1 MSEELLMQ
9 ETQPE
14 VNAETTDIEPAEAET
29 GAKEEVAEEAT
40 PSTET
45 EADGEAQADS
55 TGADGEAS
63 VQANPEADP
72 ESEPEPPVVRVKFNK
87 QVREYS
93 IEEATPYVEMGL
105 KYESFKPTYEK
116 LKFIAT
122 TSGLSIPD
130 LVDKLLE
137 TNERT
142 VYEQILEK
150 AGGNEEIAKELHE
163 AKKAERQRKY
173 QELLQQEKEREEK
186 ELEAERQAE
195 LERLANEFIELKN
208 ATDGKFAEFKDVPKA
223 VLNLAQKRNISLLDA
238 YLRFEH
244 EEIKKREA
252 AARKQSEAAKSSVG
266 SLADT
271 VENPSTAGTDFEK
284 AFYQSLI

>member
-63 VQANPEADP
+63 VQANPEAEP
-72 ESEPEPPVVRVKFNK
+72 ESGPEPPVVRVKFNK

-195 LERLANEFIELKN
+195 RERLANEFIELKN

-244 EEIKKREA
+244 EESKKREA
-252 AARKQSEAAKSSVG
+252 AARKQAEAAKSSVG

-271 VENPSTAGTDFEK
+271 AETPDSAGDEFTK
-284 AFYQSLI
+284 AFYSML

>member
-1 MSEELLMQ
+1 MKRRQ
-9 ETQPE
+9 TTR
-14 VNAETTDIEPAEAET
+14 NRKAE
-29 GAKEEVAEEAT
+29 
-40 PSTET
+40 
-45 EADGEAQADS
+45 
-55 TGADGEAS
+55 GEAS

-150 AGGNEEIAKELHE
+150 AGGNEGN
-163 AKKAERQRKY
+163 RK
-173 QELLQQEKEREEK
+173 R
-186 ELEAERQAE
+186 
-195 LERLANEFIELKN
+195 
-208 ATDGKFAEFKDVPKA
+208 
-223 VLNLAQKRNISLLDA
+223 
-238 YLRFEH
+238 
-244 EEIKKREA
+244 
-252 AARKQSEAAKSSVG
+252 
-266 SLADT
+266 
-271 VENPSTAGTDFEK
+271 TA
-284 AFYQSLI
+284 

>member
-195 LERLANEFIELKN
+195 RERLANEFIELKN

-244 EEIKKREA
+244 EESKKREA

-271 VENPSTAGTDFEK
+271 AETPDSAGDEFTK
-284 AFYQSLI
+284 AFYSML

>member
-1 MSEELLMQ
+1 MSEELLKQ

-14 VNAETTDIEPAEAET
+14 VNAETTDSEPAEAET

-72 ESEPEPPVVRVKFNK
+72 ESEPEPPVVRAKFNK

-271 VENPSTAGTDFEK
+271 AETPDSAGDEFTK
-284 AFYQSLI
+284 AFYSML

>member
-72 ESEPEPPVVRVKFNK
+72 ESEPEPPVVRVKFNR

-137 TNERT
+137 TNEHT

-186 ELEAERQAE
+186 EFEAERQAE
-195 LERLANEFIELKN
+195 RERLANEFIELKN

-238 YLRFEH
+238 YLRFEL
-244 EEIKKREA
+244 EESKKREA
-252 AARKQSEAAKSSVG
+252 AARKQAEAAKSSVG

-271 VENPSTAGTDFEK
+271 VETPDSAGDEFAK
-284 AFYQSLI
+284 AFYSML

>member
-195 LERLANEFIELKN
+195 RERLANEFIELKN

-244 EEIKKREA
+244 EESKKREA
-252 AARKQSEAAKSSVG
+252 AARKQAEAAKSSVG

-271 VENPSTAGTDFEK
+271 PETPDSAGDEFAK
-284 AFYQSLI
+284 AFYSMF

>member
-186 ELEAERQAE
+186 ELEVERQAE
-195 LERLANEFIELKN
+195 RERLANEFIELKN

-244 EEIKKREA
+244 EESKKREA

-271 VENPSTAGTDFEK
+271 AETPDSAGDEFTK
-284 AFYQSLI
+284 AFYSML